1 MRWTL
6 RVQLDM
12 TRTRYKISEKDVPL
26 FLTATVVNWL
36 PLFSNPANARIVLDA
51 LKWLQEQKRMKL
63 FGYVLMEN
71 HLHLVASSENLSKEM
86 AGFKSFTARRIIDRL
101 QAQGEKSLLAQLSY
115 CKLPHKHDREHQL
128 WQEGSHPQ
136 VIQGE
141 AMMRQKLTYIHHNP
155 VRRGYVDE
163 PAHWRYSSARNYEG
177 MLSVIPVTLE
187 W

>member
-1 MRWTL
+1 M
-6 RVQLDM
+6 
-12 TRTRYKISEKDVPL
+12 
-26 FLTATVVNWL
+26 TATVVNWL
-36 PLFSNPANARIVLDA
+36 PLFSNPDNAKIVLDA
-51 LKWLQEQKRMKL
+51 LGWLQEQKRMKL

-71 HLHLVASSENLSKEM
+71 HLHLVASSENLSKAI

-115 CKLPHKHDREHQL
+115 YKLPHKVDREYQL

-136 VIQGE
+136 LIQCE

-177 MLSVIPVTLE
+177 MLGVIPVTLE

>member
-1 MRWTL
+1 
-6 RVQLDM
+6 M
-12 TRTRYKISEKDVPL
+12 TRTRYKIWEKDAPH

-36 PLFSNPANARIVLDA
+36 PLFNNPENAGIVLDA
-51 LKWLQEQKRMKL
+51 LTWLQEQKRMKL

-71 HLHLVASSENLSKEM
+71 HLHLVASSENLGKTI
-86 AGFKSFTARRIIDRL
+86 AGFKSYTARRIIDRL

-115 CKLPHKHDREHQL
+115 YKLPHKLDREHQL

-136 VIQGE
+136 MIQDE

-163 PAHWRYSSARNYEG
+163 PEHWRYSSARNYEG
-177 MLSVIPVTLE
+177 MSGVVPVTLE